1 MAIKL
6 IFIRFFRLGL
16 TAFGGPAMIAHI
28 RKMAVEKY
36 HWLDEETF
44 RNGVSLCQMIP
55 GATAIQMAA
64 YVGLKSRGLSGA
76 AASFIGFG
84 LPAFLIMLIF
94 SALYK
99 QTQSLPVTVATF
111 GGLQAIVVAI
121 VAHAAFTFGRAWW
134 KGWRGILIAL
144 TGATMFGFGINPI
157 LVILS
162 AATVGL
168 GLYDKTNKAAAPAIA
183 EKQPYSLRSFLFIL
197 LLAVLAF
204 GLLFALSKP
213 LFDLAFLMSRIDLF
227 AFGGGF
233 SSLPLMFNA
242 VVNQRAWMDSHTF
255 MNGIVLGQIT
265 PGPIVITATF
275 IGYFLY
281 GPLGAAIAT
290 IFIFLPSF
298 MLLVGIEPYF
308 SGLRRSLYFN
318 RAVQGILYSFVGL
331 LISVAIQFAMKI
343 SWDIPR
349 ILLACGAFGALSL
362 KVDIAWVVLAGG
374 IISAIIL

>member
-1 MAIKL
+1 MESKV

-99 QTQSLPVTVATF
+99 QARSLPVTIATF

-121 VAHAAFTFGRAWW
+121 VAHAAFTFGRAWL
-134 KGWRGILIAL
+134 KDWRGIIIAL
-144 TGATMFGFGINPI
+144 IGATMFGFGINPI
-157 LVILS
+157 LVILA
-162 AATVGL
+162 AATIGL
-168 GLYDKTNKAAAPAIA
+168 GIYGKMNNAAALAVA
-183 EKQPYSLRSFLFIL
+183 EGHPYSRKSFLLIL
-197 LLAVLAF
+197 LLTVVAF
-204 GLLFALSKP
+204 VLLFVFSKP

-233 SSLPLMFNA
+233 SSLPIMFNA
-242 VVNQRAWMDSHTF
+242 VFNQRAWMDSHTF

-281 GPLGAAIAT
+281 GPLGTVIAT

-308 SGLRRSLYFN
+308 SRLRRSFYFN
-318 RAVQGILYSFVGL
+318 RAVQGVLCSFVGL
-331 LISVAIQFAMKI
+331 LISVAIQFSMKI

-349 ILLACGAFGALSL
+349 ILLACGAVAALSL
-362 KVDIAWVVLAGG
+362 NIDIAWIVLVGG
-374 IISAIIL
+374 IVSAIVL

>member
-1 MAIKL
+1 MESKV
-6 IFIRFFRLGL
+6 IFVRFFKLGL

-121 VAHAAFTFGRAWW
+121 VAHAAFTFGRAWL
-134 KGWRGILIAL
+134 KDWRGIIIAL
-144 TGATMFGFGINPI
+144 IGATMFGFGTNPI
-157 LVILS
+157 LVILA
-162 AATVGL
+162 AATFGL
-168 GLYDKTNKAAAPAIA
+168 VLYAKMNNAAAQAVA
-183 EKQPYSLRSFLFIL
+183 EERPYALQSFLFIL
-197 LLAVLAF
+197 LLAVVAF
-204 GLLFALSKP
+204 VLLFAFSKP

-233 SSLPLMFNA
+233 SSLPIMFNA

-255 MNGIVLGQIT
+255 MNGIVLGQVT

-281 GPLGAAIAT
+281 GPLGAVIAT

-308 SGLRRSLYFN
+308 SRLRRSLYFN
-318 RAVQGILYSFVGL
+318 RAVQGVLCSFVGL
-331 LISVAIQFAMKI
+331 LISVAIQFSMKI
-343 SWDIPR
+343 SWDMPR
-349 ILLACGAFGALSL
+349 ILLACGAVGALSL
-362 KVDIAWVVLAGG
+362 DVDIAWIVLAGG